1 MKICYN
7 KVKTNGTV
15 ERTKQMQNILKKNE
29 VGVFAL
35 GGLGEVGKNMYVVEY
50 QDEIVIIDA
59 GILFPDDHLLGIDY
73 VIPDYTYLYENR
85 DKIKAL
91 IITHGHEDHIGGI
104 PYLLRQM
111 KIPKIYASGIAVG
124 LIKNKMEKHKGF
136 RANIIEYQEYEKLV
150 LGKLSVS
157 FFRTNHSIPDSFGV
171 VVHTPEG
178 RIVHTGDFKFDFTPT
193 GPDANYQRIAGL
205 GKQGVLL
212 LLSDSTNAELKAFT
226 KSEKVV
232 SENIKDIF
240 TRIDGRIIVAT
251 FASNVH
257 RVQQIVEASV
267 ATKRKI
273 AVYGRSML
281 RTLEVGSEMG
291 YIKAPAGTFIEPN
304 HINKYPK
311 EKMTIICTGSQGEP
325 LAALSRIAAGT
336 HRQISLMEGDTVIFS
351 SSPIPG
357 NSEGVSKTINM
368 LFRRGANVIT
378 NSPLTDTHTSGHAG
392 QEELKLMLKLTKPKF
407 FMPIHGE
414 YRMLKI
420 HSKIGNSTGVRRGRE
435 FVMDNGDVLAV
446 TRNSARVAGK
456 VQAGSVYID
465 GNGIGDIGNVV
476 IRDRKLLSE
485 DGLLSAV
492 ITIDKQNKKIIG
504 QPVIISRG
512 FIYMKEHSDL
522 TSEIVALVE
531 REMNRKL
538 ENAKTLNINF
548 LKRHLTKVLNTFI
561 YQKTER
567 NPMIMPVIMLVND

>member
-1 MKICYN
+1 
-7 KVKTNGTV
+7 
-15 ERTKQMQNILKKNE
+15 MQNILNKNE

-50 QDEIVIIDA
+50 QDEIIIIDS

-73 VIPDYTYLYENR
+73 VIPDYTYLYENQ

-91 IITHGHEDHIGGI
+91 VITHGHEDHIGGI
-104 PYLLRQM
+104 PYLLRQV
-111 KIPKIYASGIAVG
+111 KIPRIYASGIAIE
-124 LIKNKMEKHKGF
+124 LIKSKMERHKGF
-136 RANIIEYQEYEKLV
+136 RANVVEYQEYEKLV

-171 VVHTPEG
+171 VIHTPEG
-178 RIVHTGDFKFDFTPT
+178 VVVHTGDFKFDFTPT
-193 GPDANYQRIAGL
+193 GPDANYQRIAEL
-205 GKQGVLL
+205 GKKGVLL
-212 LLSDSTNAELKAFT
+212 LLSDSTNAELKDFT
-226 KSEKVV
+226 KSETLVA
-232 SENIKDIF
+232 ENIKDIF
-240 TRIDGRIIVAT
+240 TKIEGRAIVAT

-273 AVYGRSML
+273 AIYGRSML
-281 RTLEVGSEMG
+281 RTVEVGKDMG
-291 YIKAPAGTFIEPN
+291 YIKAPSGTFIEPN

-357 NSEGVSKTINM
+357 NSEGISKTINM

-392 QEELKLMLKLTKPKF
+392 QQEQKLMLKLTKPKY

-420 HSKIGNSTGVRRGRE
+420 HSKLGLDTGVRRGRE
-435 FVMDNGDVLAV
+435 FVMDNGEVLAV
-446 TRNSARVAGK
+446 TRNSARIAGK
-456 VQAGSVYID
+456 VQAGSIYID
-465 GNGIGDIGNVV
+465 GNGIGDIGNIV

-485 DGLLSAV
+485 DGLLSAI
-492 ITIDKQNKKIIG
+492 ITIDKEKMKIIG
-504 QPVIISRG
+504 KPVIISRG
-512 FIYMKEHSDL
+512 FIYMKEHHDL
-522 TSEIVALVE
+522 TNEISEIVE
-531 REMNRKL
+531 REVKKKL
-538 ENAKTLNINF
+538 TTSKSLNING
-548 LKRHLTKVLNTFI
+548 LKRMMTKVLNQHI
-561 YQKTER
+561 YNKTER
-567 NPMIMPVIMLVND
+567 NPMIMPVIMLIN

>member
-1 MKICYN
+1 
-7 KVKTNGTV
+7 
-15 ERTKQMQNILKKNE
+15 MQNILKKNE

-50 QDEIVIIDA
+50 QDEIIIIDS

-73 VIPDYTYLYENR
+73 VIPDYTYLYENQ

-91 IITHGHEDHIGGI
+91 VITHGHEDHIGGI
-104 PYLLRQM
+104 PYLLREV
-111 KIPKIYASGIAVG
+111 KIPKIYASGFAVG
-124 LIKNKMEKHKGF
+124 LIKNKMEKQKGF
-136 RANIIEYQEYEKLV
+136 RANILEYQEYEKLV
-150 LGKLSVS
+150 FGKLSVS

-178 RIVHTGDFKFDFTPT
+178 AIVHTGDFKFDFTPT
-193 GPDANYQRIAGL
+193 GPDANYQRIAEL
-205 GKQGVLL
+205 GKKGVLL

-226 KSEKVV
+226 KSEKLV

-240 TRIDGRIIVAT
+240 TKIDGRIIVAT

-281 RTLEVGSEMG
+281 RTLEVGKDMG
-291 YIKAPAGTFIEPN
+291 YIKAPAGTFIEAN

-357 NSEGVSKTINM
+357 NSEGVSRTINM
-368 LFRRGANVIT
+368 LFKRGANVIT

-392 QEELKLMLKLTKPKF
+392 AEELKLMLKLTKPKF

-420 HSKIGNSTGVRRGRE
+420 HSQIGISTGVRRGRE

-446 TRNSARVAGK
+446 TRRTARVAGK
-456 VQAGSVYID
+456 VQAGSVYVD
-465 GNGIGDIGNVV
+465 GNGIGDIGNIV

-485 DGLLSAV
+485 DGLLSAI
-492 ITIDKQNKKIIG
+492 ITIDKKQNTLVG
-504 QPVIISRG
+504 NPVIISRG
-512 FIYMKEHSDL
+512 FVYMKEHSDL
-522 TSEIVALVE
+522 TSDICSLVE
-531 REMNRKL
+531 KEITKKL
-538 ENAKTLNINF
+538 KQSKNLNINQ
-548 LKRHLTKVLNTFI
+548 LKRHMTKILNTFI
-561 YQKTER
+561 YNKTER

>member
-1 MKICYN
+1 
-7 KVKTNGTV
+7 
-15 ERTKQMQNILKKNE
+15 MQNKLLKNNE

-50 QDEIVIIDA
+50 QDEIIVIDS
-59 GILFPDDHLLGIDY
+59 GILFPDDYLLGIDY
-73 VIPDYTYLYENR
+73 VIPDYTYLYENQ

-104 PYLLRQM
+104 PYLLRQV
-111 KIPKIYASGIAVG
+111 KIPKIYANGIAIG
-124 LIKNKMEKHKGF
+124 LIKNKMERHKGF
-136 RANIIEYQEYEKLV
+136 RANVLEYQEYEKLV

-171 VVHTPEG
+171 VIHTPEG
-178 RIVHTGDFKFDFTPT
+178 NIVHTGDFKFDFTPT
-193 GPDANYQRIAGL
+193 GPDANYQRIAEL
-205 GKQGVLL
+205 GKKGVLL
-212 LLSDSTNAELKAFT
+212 LLSDSTNAELKDFT
-226 KSEKVV
+226 KSETVV
-232 SENIKDIF
+232 AENIKDIF

-281 RTLEVGSEMG
+281 RTLEVGSDMG
-291 YIKAPAGTFIEPN
+291 YIRAPQGTFIEPN
-304 HINKYPK
+304 HINKYDK
-311 EKMTIICTGSQGEP
+311 NKMTIICTGSQGEP
-325 LAALSRIAAGT
+325 LAALSRIASGT
-336 HRQISLMEGDTVIFS
+336 HRQISLMDGDTVIFS

-357 NSEGVSKTINM
+357 NQEGVGKTINQ

-392 QEELKLMLKLTKPKF
+392 QQEQKLMLKLTKPKF

-420 HSKIGNSTGVRRGRE
+420 HSNLGLMTGVRRGRT
-435 FVMDNGDVLAV
+435 FVFDNGDVLAV
-446 TRNSARVAGK
+446 TRKTARHAGK

-465 GNGIGDIGNVV
+465 GKGIGDIGNVV

-485 DGLLSAV
+485 DGLLSAI
-492 ITIDKQNKKIIG
+492 ITVDKAKLELVGK
-504 QPVIISRG
+504 PVIISRG
-512 FIYMKEHSDL
+512 FIYMKEHADL
-522 TSEIVALVE
+522 TDEMSKLVE
-531 REMNRKL
+531 TQVTKKL
-538 ENAKTLNINF
+538 SQAKSLNINAI
-548 LKRHLTKVLNTFI
+548 KRLITNVLNKHI
-561 YQKTER
+561 YTKTER
-567 NPMIMPVIMLVND
+567 NPMIMPVVMLVNE